1 MTATKHWTVDIYIDE
16 HDDDSTRA
24 EARLH
29 TRDAGQI
36 TGVGF
41 ARRNPHDVNVPEIG
55 DELATARALSDLA
68 QRLLQTTSEDIED
81 VTHKP
86 VRLAH

>member
-36 TGVGF
+36 KGVGF
-41 ARRNPHDVNVPEIG
+41 ARRNPHDANVPEIG

-68 QRLLQTTSEDIED
+68 QRLYQATSEDIED
-81 VTHKP
+81 VTHEP
-86 VRLAH
+86 VRLAQ